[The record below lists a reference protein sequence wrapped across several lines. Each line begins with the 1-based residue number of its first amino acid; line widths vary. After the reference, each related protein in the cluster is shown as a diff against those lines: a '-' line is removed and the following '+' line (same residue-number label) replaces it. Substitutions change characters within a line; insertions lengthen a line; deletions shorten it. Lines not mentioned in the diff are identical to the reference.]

1 MRPAIRT
8 WPPPPP
14 TGAPE
19 TPAEA
24 EHRLLGVMRDSLY
37 AINRCIESAPALE
50 QSRLA
55 PLTRTMRGSF
65 YRIIREIEAT
75 EGIAPAPPR
84 S

>member
-1 MRPAIRT
+1 MRPEIKT
-8 WPPPPP
+8 WRHPQLSVL
-14 TGAPE
+14 PE
-19 TPAEA
+19 TPSEA

-65 YRIIREIEAT
+65 YRIIREIEAA
-75 EGIAPAPPR
+75 EGIPPAR
-84 S
+84 DR